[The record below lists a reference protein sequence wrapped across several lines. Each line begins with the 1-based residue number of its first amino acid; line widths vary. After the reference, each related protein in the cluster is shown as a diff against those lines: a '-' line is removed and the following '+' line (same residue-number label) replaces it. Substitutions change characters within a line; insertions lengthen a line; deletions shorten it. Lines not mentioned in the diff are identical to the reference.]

1 MLNNIC
7 DQFKPVRG
15 PCKGIVEKHLGNLIS
30 ELMTNDGPKAAC
42 IKIHACKKTL
52 LPNKMLRSIVLIT
65 LLITSVCALHLEM
78 HKVKSTG
85 NELED
90 IGETPAEQLPGVC
103 WACKW
108 TMKKLRGQITSSS
121 TKNDIKNML
130 GMVCDEIG
138 FLKYLCKTF
147 VNKFMDVLIEEL
159 STTDNA
165 RTICVNVGVC

>member
-7 DQFKPVRG
+7 DQFKPLRG

-42 IKIHACKKTL
+42 IKIHACKK
-52 LPNKMLRSIVLIT
+52 
-65 LLITSVCALHLEM
+65 
-78 HKVKSTG
+78 
-85 NELED
+85 
-90 IGETPAEQLPGVC
+90 GEIQAEQFPGVC

-108 TMKKLRGQITSSS
+108 AMGKLKSQMTKGM

-138 FLKYLCKTF
+138 FLKYLCRMF
-147 VNKFMDVLIEEL
+147 VNKFMGTLIEEL
-159 STTDNA
+159 STSDNA
-165 RTICVNVGVC
+165 RTICVNIGVC